1 MSANA
6 QEQVE
11 RMLALVPYL
20 TKRDG
25 IAVDDV
31 ARDFGVA
38 PAQIVK
44 DLKVLWFCG
53 LPDAVTGDM
62 IDIDMEALDGEG
74 VVKLS
79 NADYLTRPLRLAPHE
94 ALALIVALRA
104 LQEASGPG
112 QREAVD
118 RALTKLEAAAGEVGR
133 AAQAVDIHVD
143 PGDAEIR
150 ETLDQALADKVRL
163 RLSYYVPGRD
173 EMTERDV
180 DPMRL
185 VFADGQAFLE
195 GWCHRAVETRLF
207 RVDRIDAATMLDVAA
222 SPPPE
227 AIPKDLSKGLFQPD
241 PQDPVAVVEL
251 APNARWVADYYPTES
266 AEETPMGQL
275 RVRLRFS
282 DAEWLVRLI
291 LRLGGEATLVEPIEL
306 ATRVRARAEA
316 ALENYSARVNVRGL
330 PTPR

>member
-1 MSANA
+1 MTANA
-6 QEQVE
+6 QEQVQ

-53 LPDAVTGDM
+53 LPDAVSGDM

-112 QREAVD
+112 QRAAVD
-118 RALTKLEAAAGEVGR
+118 RALAKLEAATGEVGR
-133 AAQAVDIHVD
+133 TAQAVDVHVD

-150 ETLDQALADKVRL
+150 ATLDRALADNVRL
-163 RLSYYVPGRD
+163 HISYYVPGRD

-185 VFADGQAFLE
+185 VFADGQAYLE
-195 GWCHRAVETRLF
+195 GWCHRVTETRLF
-207 RVDRIDAATMLDVAA
+207 RVDRIDAAKLLDVAA
-222 SPPPE
+222 TPPPE
-227 AIPKDLSKGLFQPD
+227 ATRRDLSKGLFQPD
-241 PQDPVAVVEL
+241 PEDPVAVVEL
-251 APNARWVADYYPTES
+251 AANARWVADYYPTES
-266 AEETPMGQL
+266 AEETPSGEL
-275 RVRLRFS
+275 RIRLRFS

-291 LRLGGEATLVEPIEL
+291 LRLGGEATLLEPVEL
-306 ATRVRARAEA
+306 AAAVRSRAQT
-316 ALENYSARVNVRGL
+316 ALSNYSADCSA
-330 PTPR
+330 